1 MKLVEV
7 NIEDIDFNKLTE
19 NISLLDVFETA
30 GQKLQKD
37 LGLDNFRYV
46 TIQKI
51 LAIPMSV
58 YVLTFDSR
66 YPNKYI
72 PYARVKKAKFTWVS
86 KIARKG
92 MGYDNKEVKLTPPLQ
107 LKSSFIRPTGGS
119 LFVFRDLAGYYLQ
132 NQKIFTY
139 QK

>member
-1 MKLVEV
+1 MELVEV
-7 NIEDIDFNKLTE
+7 DINDIDFNKLTE
-19 NISLLDVFETA
+19 NLLILNVLETA

-37 LGLDNFRYV
+37 LGLGNFRYV
-46 TIQKI
+46 TIQKV
-51 LAIPMSV
+51 LSIPMSV

-72 PYARVKKAKFTWVS
+72 PYARVKKARFTWIS

-92 MGYDNKEVKLTPPLQ
+92 MGYDNNEVKLTPPLQ
-107 LKSSFIRPTGGS
+107 IKSSSIRPTTGS

-132 NQKIFTY
+132 NKKIFTF
-139 QK
+139 K